1 MTRPRLDDRS
11 AGVAGQWWFNLRTQ
25 TVEEGEGDP
34 NAERLGP
41 YDTQAEAAGVLDRIH
56 TRNEALDASE
66 DD

>member
-1 MTRPRLDDRS
+1 M
-11 AGVAGQWWFNLRTQ
+11 AGQWWFNLRTQ